1 MTDSESLFLQLV
13 HEYDARLRR
22 ICRVYA
28 ADDDARSD
36 LYQDILVQLWRSLP
50 SYAGAAS
57 AGTWLYRI
65 ALNTALDGVRRRS
78 VRRRGQPFVKEALHP
93 QRVTRPDEHVE
104 RKQANARLHEA
115 IERLEPVD
123 RALVLLLLEERS
135 YQEMSEIL
143 GISVSAVG
151 VRLHRAKKKLG
162 QWLSEAA

>member
-1 MTDSESLFLQLV
+1 MAIELDLQDLVAAQGRIRQGIVETPLNESEALG
-13 HEYDARLRR
+13 ERLGL
-22 ICRVYA
+22 A
-28 ADDDARSD
+28 QFD
-36 LYQDILVQLWRSLP
+36 
-50 SYAGAAS
+50 
-57 AGTWLYRI
+57 TI
-65 ALNTALDGVRRRS
+65 AQELNTALDGVRRRS
-78 VRRRGQPFVKEALHP
+78 VRRRGEPFVKEVLHP

-104 RKQANARLHEA
+104 RKQANARLYDA

-143 GISVSAVG
+143 GMGVSAVG